1 MVGKRRSWRRIFSQ
15 HASYALD
22 LVLSRSL
29 GPQPH
34 EEMTHESGGNPKPQ
48 SKPYRPPFTPSLP
61 APQRM
66 SRGTKTSSNGAPL
79 LPRELDV
86 AQAQRLIDAAGD
98 IALVLDGEGLVLDV
112 RAHDRE
118 LLKTVKRA
126 WVGKTFVDTVTAES
140 KGKVAEL
147 LAAALADEAMAPRQL
162 NHPAAAGPDLP
173 VLYTAARVGGGPRAP
188 RTAVRVLVLGRDLRD
203 SVTLQRR
210 LVDAQQTMERD
221 YWRFREADTRYRN
234 LFKVSAEAVLVVDGA
249 TLRVVEAN
257 PSALMLVASG
267 AAKEPKVV
275 GATLSSLFAADAA
288 EPLASAVSATRSVGK
303 HERLSAALAASKL
316 RVMISL
322 ASFRQEQA
330 SFLLVR
336 LVPLAAAEPQR
347 GKGHSLGGGKEL
359 SLIASSVE
367 SAFVRSASDALA
379 FTDAAG
385 RVVAVNRAFVRLAQ
399 LSSEEQARG
408 EPLDR
413 WVGRTGVEMSV
424 LLANLRDSGAAGL
437 FTTELRGAQG
447 LVTEVE
453 IAASAFDGP
462 ASPGVAAFA
471 FAVRDVGRRLAPSE
485 RALPT
490 KVPASVAQ
498 LTELVGRVPL
508 KQIVS
513 ETSDLIERLSIE
525 TALAMTKDNR
535 AMAAQLLGLSRQS
548 LYVKLR
554 RFGMG
559 GLDSGDAE
567 LH

>member
-1 MVGKRRSWRRIFSQ
+1 
-15 HASYALD
+15 
-22 LVLSRSL
+22 
-29 GPQPH
+29 
-34 EEMTHESGGNPKPQ
+34 
-48 SKPYRPPFTPSLP
+48 
-61 APQRM
+61 M
-66 SRGTKTSSNGAPL
+66 SRGTKTPPADAPL
-79 LPRELDV
+79 LPRELNA
-86 AQAQRLIDAAGD
+86 AQAQALIDAAGD
-98 IALVLDGEGLVLDV
+98 LALTLDGDGTVLDV

-118 LLKTVKRA
+118 LLKTARRA
-126 WVGKTFVDTVTAES
+126 WVGKAWADTVS
-140 KGKVAEL
+140 IDSRDKVADL
-147 LAAALADEAMAPRQL
+147 LARALADEPAVPRQV

-173 VLYTAARVGGGPRAP
+173 VLYTAVRVAGSARGPRAAA
-188 RTAVRVLVLGRDLRD
+188 RLLALGRDLRD
-203 SVTLQRR
+203 NVTLQRR

-221 YWRFREADTRYRN
+221 YWRFREAETRYRN
-234 LFKVSAEAVLVVDGA
+234 LFQASAEAVLITDGA

-257 PSALMLVASG
+257 PAALALLAAGASSNKAPKVIG
-267 AAKEPKVV
+267 AAL
-275 GATLSSLFAADAA
+275 ASLFDAAAA
-288 EPLASAVSATRSVGK
+288 EPLAAAVAAARSLGK
-303 HERLSAALAASKL
+303 HERLSATLAATL
-316 RVMISL
+316 QGVAVSL

-336 LVPLAAAEPQR
+336 LAPLPSAEHKRIKGAGAAESR
-347 GKGHSLGGGKEL
+347 
-359 SLIASSVE
+359 ASSAAGFE
-367 SAFVRSASDALA
+367 SAFVRHAADALA
-379 FTDAAG
+379 FTDGAG
-385 RVVAVNRAFVRLAQ
+385 RVVAVNPAFARLAQ

-413 WVGRTGVEMSV
+413 WLGRTGVEMSV

-437 FTTELRGAQG
+437 FSTELRGALG

-453 IAASAFDGP
+453 IAASALDAVGG
-462 ASPGVAAFA
+462 SGSAAFA

-485 RALPT
+485 QALPT

-508 KQIVS
+508 KQIVA

-525 TALAMTKDNR
+525 TALTMTKDNR

-559 GLDSGDAE
+559 GLEQSDE